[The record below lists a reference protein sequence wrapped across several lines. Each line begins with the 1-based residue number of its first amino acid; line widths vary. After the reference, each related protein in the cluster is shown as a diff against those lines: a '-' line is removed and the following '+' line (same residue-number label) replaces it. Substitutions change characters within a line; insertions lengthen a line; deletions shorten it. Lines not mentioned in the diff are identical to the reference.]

1 MIDKNKIS
9 ELRELEEK
17 ARMKTKPVGW
27 RKEPKKHS
35 DAARKGWRN
44 RGKRHSDATRMETKE
59 KIVEDPKTG
68 KRYINDGSEYV
79 EEVYG
84 ECQSCGAEFGE
95 EAEGWDSCPK
105 CGAKW

>member
-1 MIDKNKIS
+1 M
-9 ELRELEEK
+9 
-17 ARMKTKPVGW
+17 G
-27 RKEPKKHS
+27 
-35 DAARKGWRN
+35 
-44 RGKRHSDATRMETKE
+44 TKE